1 VWTRPIRRWTGPL
14 RHPAPAR
21 LRVLAGGFSLVIGL
35 MQTRTR
41 DGYDPTRHD
50 RSLLANSPD
59 GWIQIATFTL
69 RGW

>member
-1 VWTRPIRRWTGPL
+1 MDATRPPL
-14 RHPAPAR
+14 DRAAAVTRP
-21 LRVLAGGFSLVIGL
+21 LLGYGVLAGGFSLVIGL

-41 DGYDPTRHD
+41 DDPTRHD